1 MFTLSPCIHSLPL
14 GLSGSLSGGPGFS
27 GKSGSMSG
35 LMDGGV
41 SGRSGTVLG
50 ASGDLGI
57 VFGASGGF
65 FAGISPGE

>member
-1 MFTLSPCIHSLPL
+1 
-14 GLSGSLSGGPGFS
+14 
-27 GKSGSMSG
+27 MSG
-35 LMDGGV
+35 LIDGGV
-41 SGRSGTVLG
+41 SGRSGAVLG